1 MSARYVIH
9 RVNRDNYY
17 FTLVTHSGQ
26 VLLTSGVYT
35 DKDRALR
42 ATNSARYLARQTENY
57 QIFTEEDGGCYFL
70 LGNART
76 GVLAESEP
84 FPDRESLQHAIHL
97 VKRNTNGARLEDT
110 TVPPPPRQV
119 RKKKKA

>member
-1 MSARYVIH
+1 MARYVIH

-26 VLLTSGVYT
+26 LLLTSGVYT

-70 LGNART
+70 LGNAKT
-76 GVLAESEP
+76 GNLAKSEH

-110 TVPPPPRQV
+110 TVPPFSKR
-119 RKKKKA
+119 